1 MVKIDTELALFQD
14 SILQMSEKVRRM
26 YTMALEVLESG
37 NKERSLAIIELDE
50 FVNNNE
56 EEINDRGLEV
66 LSLLAP
72 VASDLRVIIA
82 GIKIA
87 SDLERIGDY
96 AKNIARYVIKNE
108 RLQNELLGHAQKI
121 GGKFIDLFD
130 KAIEC
135 YVKKDAKTA
144 IEVPQLD
151 DEIDAAFTLMIRF
164 IETRMEQGENI
175 PNLVATVGMLRN
187 IERAGDHTKNICEHL
202 IYQVKGQHYD
212 FG

>member
-14 SILQMSEKVRRM
+14 AILQMSDKVRRM
-26 YTMALEVLESG
+26 YLMALEVLENG
-37 NKERSLAIIELDE
+37 NKERALAIIQLDE
-50 FVNNNE
+50 FVNNDE

-72 VASDLRVIIA
+72 VAIDLRVIVA

-108 RLQNELLGHAQKI
+108 RLEPELMKHAKSI
-121 GGKFIDLFD
+121 GDQFILLYD

-135 YVKKDAKTA
+135 YRTKDAKTA

-151 DEIDAAFTLMIRF
+151 DEIDAAFTLLIRF
-164 IETRMEQGENI
+164 IEERMEAGENI
-175 PNLVATVGMLRN
+175 PHLVATVGMLRN
-187 IERAGDHTKNICEHL
+187 IERAGDHTKNVCEHL
-202 IYQVKGQHYD
+202 IYQVRGQHYD

>member
-1 MVKIDTELALFQD
+1 MVKIDTELALFQEA
-14 SILQMSEKVRRM
+14 ILQMSDKVRRM
-26 YTMALEVLESG
+26 YLMALEVLETG

-50 FVNNNE
+50 FVNNAE

-96 AKNIARYVIKNE
+96 AKALARYVIKNE
-108 RLQNELLGHAQKI
+108 KLDSQIIHHAKAI
-121 GGKFIDLFD
+121 GGKFILLFD

-135 YVKKDAKTA
+135 YKNKDAKTA

-151 DEIDAAFTLMIRF
+151 DEIDMAFSDLIRY
-164 IETRMEQGENI
+164 IEDRMAKGDDI
-175 PNLVATVGMLRN
+175 PHLVSTVGMLRN

-202 IYQVKGQHYD
+202 IYQVRGQHYD

>member
-1 MVKIDTELALFQD
+1 MVRIDTELALFQD

-72 VASDLRVIIA
+72 VASDLRIIIA

-108 RLQNELLGHAQKI
+108 AIDGELLNHAQKI
-121 GGKFIDLFD
+121 GQKFIDLFD

-151 DEIDAAFTLMIRF
+151 DEIDAAFEIS
-164 IETRMEQGENI
+164 MERGENV
-175 PNLVATVGMLRN
+175 PHLVATVGMLRN